1 MKVFLNPGHAPGGV
15 PDPGACNPVTGLRES
30 DVAAKI
36 GALIKKYLEAAGCTG
51 DMSAA
56 DICGALVAQKSQSSF
71 DGLTGTS
78 MTWNSEGQVSKAPTA
93 YVIKDGAYVL
103 PEA

>member
-36 GALIKKYLEAAGCTG
+36 GALVQKYLEAAGCTVEMLQSN
-51 DMSAA
+51 DLYEITSASNNWDA
-56 DICGALVAQKSQSSF
+56 DIFVSIHCNSVPDPDANGTECWHYYSS
-71 DGLTGTS
+71 
-78 MTWNSEGQVSKAPTA
+78 MPM
-93 YVIKDGAYVL
+93 
-103 PEA
+103 

>member
-36 GALIKKYLEAAGCTG
+36 GALVQKYLEAAGCTVEMLQSN
-51 DMSAA
+51 DLYEITSASNNWDA
-56 DICGALVAQKSQSSF
+56 DKIGRAHV
-71 DGLTGTS
+71 
-78 MTWNSEGQVSKAPTA
+78 
-93 YVIKDGAYVL
+93 
-103 PEA
+103 